1 MPSRSRPP
9 EKGYLIK
16 DDPISFKGMR
26 NHNSTQYDSNAKTL
40 TLLQK
45 AIIK

>member
-1 MPSRSRPP
+1 MPSRSKPL
-9 EKGYLIK
+9 EKGYLAK
-16 DDPISFKGMR
+16 DEPVSFKNMK
-26 NHNSTQYDSNAKTL
+26 NHNSTQYDNNAKTL